1 MIANRHGRTSLS
13 LSLFS
18 PAFLLR
24 SLWGSSRPRG
34 DVTSTVAQ
42 LAKRK
47 KRASSTSSRL
57 LRGVFLR
64 NVAVSRIVGRISRIS
79 TVYPLPREF
88 VVLFYPRPSRK
99 RCITRRFL
107 FFYLSPGP
115 RGVAGIAGF
124 VAERTASLSRAIST
138 TISPR
143 DPPLLVL
150 SSLFFPSYSLSLLRR
165 WRRGGPKI
173 GAGQR
178 LKALGDSLAMFWEG
192 ERLERIDEK

>member
-13 LSLFS
+13 LSLLPGVS
-18 PAFLLR
+18 PRFFVGFLTTTRRRDLDRR
-24 SLWGSSRPRG
+24 SARE
-34 DVTSTVAQ
+34 
-42 LAKRK
+42 KK

-64 NVAVSRIVGRISRIS
+64 NVAVSSRIVGRISRIS

-107 FFYLSPGP
+107 FFLPIP
-115 RGVAGIAGF
+115 RTQGRCRNRRLRCRTHGVAI
-124 VAERTASLSRAIST
+124 SRDLDH
-138 TISPR
+138 

-150 SSLFFPSYSLSLLRR
+150 SSLFFPSYFLSLLRR